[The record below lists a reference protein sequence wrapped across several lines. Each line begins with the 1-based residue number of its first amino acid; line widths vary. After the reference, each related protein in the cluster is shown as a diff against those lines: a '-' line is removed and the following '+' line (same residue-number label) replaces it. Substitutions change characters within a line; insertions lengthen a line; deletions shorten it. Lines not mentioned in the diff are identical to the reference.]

1 MKLKKLTIIGFK
13 SFADKISIDFDC
25 EIVGIV
31 GPNGC
36 GKSNIVDAFRWVMG
50 EQSAKSLRG
59 DKMYDVLFAGTDSRK
74 PLNLAEV
81 SVTLS
86 DINGELPIAY
96 DEVTITR
103 RLYRN
108 GDSEY
113 LINKQQVRLKDIQ
126 NLFLGSGIGKNTF
139 SIFEQGKLD
148 QVIHLNPG
156 DRRAIFDEAAGIGR
170 FIQRKKETLRK
181 LDQVNENYHRLSDVH
196 GEVEKQTKLLKKQ
209 AAQAQ
214 NYQQNKER
222 LEKLEKGLLVTRWR
236 TLAEKNQ
243 ELEQTLHQVS
253 EEIKEKHH
261 RLVAVEVHLEKTKR
275 ALKEKEEQAKAEAL
289 RFHKAETQVQVTQ
302 AELKQQK
309 ERMAE
314 FQQKVLRLKE
324 ERISTESKRRSLL
337 EEIEKKK
344 NLLAEA
350 ESRKDSLE
358 KALLKEKEHYQE
370 CEKEVGALRKELK
383 AARESH
389 LHSIQQES
397 KHQNALQE
405 KRLSL
410 HANQQRMESLTTSI
424 EERSEE
430 KKRLKGECVAKQKEV
445 KALAQEIDQ
454 LKESDEASRRQLGEI
469 QKELKEQQLCLE
481 SSAKDLTEL
490 TAREQA
496 LLHLKEA
503 CEGFSSGAKRILQE
517 PLFKDTVRGLFEVLD
532 ADEKMMPALQM
543 YAQTLAVSTQKDLKR
558 LLDYAEKESLTDFSV
573 VLLTQKTFL
582 KDVRLV
588 EDLKAALKV
597 KEEAVTRS
605 GYYLDHKG
613 VIFHFNTSHKEGN
626 PFLREAELA
635 ALFERKAQCKNALSG
650 LQRKLEMLLTTQKEC
665 EEAGNSVSEKR
676 RRQEMM
682 LVQENF
688 SLQRSLADLEKLEQ
702 ELKSAEEERKALNEK
717 ESQIHVLESL
727 SALLEE
733 QKDKSA
739 HLLELFKKQEA
750 SVETKEKS
758 MQNTFQL
765 WQEAQSRYQ
774 SGLSLWQQHAQE
786 MKSLQNRESESA
798 SRLKRLSQEVQ
809 ELEVLIQEMQ
819 SASVQRLAESR
830 KRQEEL
836 AALERTAHTY
846 DDELEQEREA
856 REELEKNLAEKR
868 TALGTLEKKRHH
880 LEVAVAEDT
889 SQRKA
894 IEQELLDRH
903 QLTLEELPS
912 CTLALDEA
920 VEETEK
926 QVRQLRVSL
935 DRAGAVNMTAIEEY
949 QSQAERFQ
957 ELDRQLVDLQESKSD
972 LEKIIQT
979 LDGESR
985 KIFKETFE
993 QIRTNFQKN
1002 FAILFNG
1009 GEANLTF
1016 TESPDVLE
1024 AGIEIV
1030 AKPPGKQMR
1039 SISLLSGGEKCLTA
1053 LALLFS
1059 IFEVRPAPFCILD
1072 EVDAPLDDTNID
1084 RFTAVLKQY
1093 IHKTQ
1098 FIVVTHNK
1106 KTMSIADLLLGV
1118 SMEEKGISKL
1128 LSLSFEKAALAEKI

>member
-1 MKLKKLTIIGFK
+1 MKLKKLTILGFK

-25 EIVGIV
+25 EIVGVV

-86 DINGELPIAY
+86 DIKGELPIAY

-113 LINKQQVRLKDIQ
+113 LINKQPVRLKDIQ

-148 QVIHLNPG
+148 QVIHLNPT

-196 GEVEKQTKLLKKQ
+196 HEVEKQTKLLKKQ

-214 NYQQNKER
+214 NYQHNKER
-222 LEKLEKGLLVTRWR
+222 LEELEKGLLVTRWR
-236 TLAEKNQ
+236 TLTEKNR
-243 ELEQTLHQVS
+243 ELEQTLLHVS
-253 EEIKEKHH
+253 EEIKEEHH
-261 RLVAVEVHLEKTKR
+261 RLVAVEEHLEKTKK
-275 ALKEKEEQAKAEAL
+275 ALKEKDEQAKAEAL
-289 RFHKAETQVQVTQ
+289 RFHQAETQVQVNQ

-309 ERMAE
+309 ERMVD
-314 FQQKVLRLKE
+314 FQQKMIRLKE
-324 ERISTESKRRSLL
+324 EHTSTATKRESLL

-344 NLLAEA
+344 ALLAEA
-350 ESRKDSLE
+350 ESSKASLE
-358 KALLKEKEHYQE
+358 EVLSKEKEHYQK
-370 CEKEVGALRKELK
+370 CEHEMGVLRKELK
-383 AARESH
+383 TARESH
-389 LHSIQQES
+389 LQSIQEEA
-397 KHQNALQE
+397 KHQNTLQE
-405 KRLSL
+405 KRLAL
-410 HANQQRMESLTTSI
+410 HANQQRIESLTSRI
-424 EERSEE
+424 EEKREE
-430 KKRLKGECVAKQKEV
+430 KKQLKGECGPKQKEV
-445 KALAQEIDQ
+445 KALASGIDQ
-454 LKESDEASRRQLGEI
+454 LKVTYEAYRKDLGEI
-469 QKELKEQQLCLE
+469 QKELEELQLCLE
-481 SSAKDLTEL
+481 SSTKDLTEL

-496 LLHLKEA
+496 LLRLKED
-503 CEGFSSGAKRILQE
+503 CEGFSSGAKKILQE
-517 PLFKDTVRGLFEVLD
+517 PLFKGKVHGLFEVLD

-543 YAQTLAVSTQKDLKR
+543 YAQTLAVSTQKDLKL
-558 LLDYAEKESLTDFSV
+558 LLDYAEKEKLTDFSV
-573 VLLTQKTFL
+573 VLLVQKTFL
-582 KDVRLV
+582 KGVRLV
-588 EDLKAALKV
+588 EDLKTALKV
-597 KEEAVTRS
+597 KEEVVTRS
-605 GYYLDHKG
+605 GYYLDSKG
-613 VIFHFNTSHKEGN
+613 VIFRVNATHKEGN

-635 ALFERKAQCKNALSG
+635 TLFEQKARVKNELSAL
-650 LQRKLEMLLTTQKEC
+650 QKKNETLLKRQKES
-665 EEAGNSVSEKR
+665 EEARDRVSEKR
-676 RRQEMM
+676 RRQEMI

-688 SLQRSLADLEKLEQ
+688 SLQRSLADLEKVER
-702 ELKSAEEERKALNEK
+702 ELKSAEEELK
-717 ESQIHVLESL
+717 VLSGKSGETSVLASL
-727 SALLEE
+727 LKRLEE
-733 QKDKSA
+733 QKSKSA
-739 HLLELFKKQEA
+739 HLLEVFKKQEV

-758 MQNTFQL
+758 MQNAFRQ

-774 SGLSLWQQHAQE
+774 GGLSLWQQLAQE
-786 MKSLQNRESESA
+786 MKSLLNRENESA
-798 SRLKRLSQEVQ
+798 NRLKRLSEEVQ
-809 ELEVLIQEMQ
+809 ELEVLIQEME
-819 SASVQRLAESR
+819 SARAKRLTESQKREQELAE
-830 KRQEEL
+830 
-836 AALERTAHTY
+836 LEKTAHTY
-846 DDELEQEREA
+846 NDELEQEREV
-856 REELEKNLAEKR
+856 REGLEKSLAEKR
-868 TALGTLEKKRHH
+868 SALGILEKKRHH
-880 LEVAVAEDT
+880 LEIGLAEDAAQKK
-889 SQRKA
+889 SV
-894 IEQELLDRH
+894 EHELLERH
-903 QLTLEELPS
+903 NLAADALAS

-920 VEETEK
+920 IEEAEQ

-935 DRAGAVNMTAIEEY
+935 DRVGAVNMTAIEEY

-972 LEKIIQT
+972 LEKIIDT

-985 KIFKETFE
+985 KIFKEIFE

-1009 GEANLTF
+1009 GEANLAF
-1016 TESPDVLE
+1016 TESPDVLQ

-1072 EVDAPLDDTNID
+1072 EVDAPLDDTNIE
-1084 RFTAVLKQY
+1084 RFTAVLRQY

-1118 SMEEKGISKL
+1118 SMEEKGISKM
-1128 LSLSFEKAALAEKI
+1128 LSLSFEKAALVL